1 MTSLPSFSQQF
12 LHEPCKQHKLNIS
25 VLPPFL
31 SRVWHRDTVHKL
43 IFGDTV
49 IDPYR
54 INKVGHMVTSARQ
67 VNLQEFPS
75 YNRKTSNRSNFCHF
89 RIPLACRKSEEWW
102 IKVMRWIFK
111 LFLIRRMHLGMPAV
125 SRSDLLGKE
134 LPYIWGGLVSGNA
147 DLQRGRGRAWAAHL
161 LGGHPCE
168 QTTVRMKFQRQH
180 QTDGQTLS
188 SQSLAASQGDR
199 AG

>member
-1 MTSLPSFSQQF
+1 
-12 LHEPCKQHKLNIS
+12 
-25 VLPPFL
+25 
-31 SRVWHRDTVHKL
+31 
-43 IFGDTV
+43 
-49 IDPYR
+49 
-54 INKVGHMVTSARQ
+54 
-67 VNLQEFPS
+67 
-75 YNRKTSNRSNFCHF
+75 
-89 RIPLACRKSEEWW
+89 
-102 IKVMRWIFK
+102 
-111 LFLIRRMHLGMPAV
+111 MPAV